1 MSGKYIRLYEGG
13 AAADGSFLLEEGN
26 AFFFVTTAD
35 KYILNGRN
43 LIIGG
48 SEIILFK
55 ELGVVTPR
63 METALVDDTS
73 KVKKI
78 STEKFVEGM
87 ANFPFLINVSMVL
100 AKQVSLTNRIIAE
113 NRKNLVGK
121 EDDRRG
127 LCIEYYKIVRDLKDE
142 NVKRKLPWLKDIVTK
157 YETSLI
163 FKEGEALSRTSEP
176 VKIMTSNNLTSKMVE
191 YPINGIICEEGA
203 DGSEM
208 YILQSGMIDVLVGG
222 KSVATISEPGTP
234 IGEIALLIG
243 EKRTATMKA
252 KNTVVL
258 TRIHKNDLKDIAE
271 KDFSVIKSIGL
282 SLAQKH
288 YQNISKVHDLTMKLV
303 EKQMSTSQD
312 DKRKA
317 AMKYASISS
326 GLSSLKNDFS
336 EVLFK
341 KNEPFLK
348 EIAGRYNIT

>member
-1 MSGKYIRLYEGG
+1 MSGKYIRLYESGT
-13 AAADGSFLLEEGN
+13 AADGSFLLEEGN
-26 AFFFVTTAD
+26 AFFFITTAD

-48 SEIILFK
+48 SELILFK
-55 ELGVVTPR
+55 ELGIVTPR

-78 STEKFVEGM
+78 SSDKFAEGLS
-87 ANFPFLINVSMVL
+87 NFPFLINVSMVI
-100 AKQVSLTNRIIAE
+100 AKQVSLTNRVIAE

-121 EDDRRG
+121 EDDRRS
-127 LCIEYYKIVRDLKDE
+127 LCVEYYKIVKDLREE
-142 NVKRKLPWLKDIVTK
+142 NVKRKLPWLKDIVIK
-157 YETSLI
+157 YETSLV

-176 VKIMTSNNLTSKMVE
+176 VRIMTSNVLTDKTVE

-222 KSVATISEPGTP
+222 KSVATISDPGTP

-252 KNTVVL
+252 KNTVIL
-258 TRIHKNDLKDIAE
+258 TRIHKNDLKDIAS
-271 KDFSVIKSIGL
+271 KDLSVIKSIAL

-288 YQNISKVHDLTMKLV
+288 YQNVSKVHELTMKLV
-303 EKQMSTSQD
+303 DKQMNTSQD

-317 AMKYASISS
+317 AMKYSSITSE
-326 GLSSLKNDFS
+326 LSSLKNDIS
-336 EVLFK
+336 EVQFK

-348 EIAGRYNIT
+348 EIASRYNIK

>member
-1 MSGKYIRLYEGG
+1 MSGKFIRLYESGSV
-13 AAADGSFLLEEGN
+13 ADCSFLLEEGN
-26 AFFFVTTAD
+26 AFFFLTTAD

-48 SEIILFK
+48 SELVLFK
-55 ELGVVTPR
+55 ELGITTPR
-63 METALVDDTS
+63 METVLVDETS

-78 STEKFVEGM
+78 SSDKFVEGIT
-87 ANFPFLINVSMVL
+87 NYPFLINVSMVL
-100 AKQVSLTNRIIAE
+100 AKQVSLTNRVISE

-121 EDDRRG
+121 EDDRRS
-127 LCIEYYKIVRDLKDE
+127 LCTEYYKIVRDLREE
-142 NVKRKLPWLKDIVTK
+142 NVKRKLPWLKEIVVK
-157 YETSLI
+157 YEMSLV

-176 VKIMTSNNLTSKMVE
+176 VKIMTSNMLTSKMVE
-191 YPINGIICEEGA
+191 YPKDGIICEEGA

-222 KSVATISEPGTP
+222 KSVATISDPGTP

-258 TRIHKNDLKDIAE
+258 TRIHKNDLKDIAS
-271 KDFSVIKSIGL
+271 KDLSVIKSIAL
-282 SLAQKH
+282 SLAKKH
-288 YQNISKVHDLTMKLV
+288 YQNVSKVHELTMKLV
-303 EKQMSTSQD
+303 EKEMNTSVD

-317 AMKYASISS
+317 AIKYESISS
-326 GLSSLKNDFS
+326 GLSSLRNDVS
-336 EVLFK
+336 EIVFK

-348 EIAGRYNIT
+348 DIAARYNIK